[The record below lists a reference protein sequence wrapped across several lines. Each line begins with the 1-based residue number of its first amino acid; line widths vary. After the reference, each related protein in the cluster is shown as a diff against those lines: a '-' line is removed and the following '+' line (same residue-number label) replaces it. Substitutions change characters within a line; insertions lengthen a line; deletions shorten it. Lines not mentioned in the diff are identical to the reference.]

1 MQVTLHTRL
10 PPAKT
15 ETYIESPVSEENL
28 AYLRLARIVLRY
40 SRIQDLQQ
48 ADATP
53 IHRHKL
59 LHRYTMPRQTE
70 RGSAITRMTRIIH
83 QHVQGAMIELA
94 LNDKSAESSED
105 SDLEDALVSLIML
118 KKNRYLAPRVR
129 LGRAPE
135 ITKYLFSLDD
145 IRFKQEF
152 RMCQE
157 SFHQLVS
164 EIRDHPV
171 FQNRSNIPQRPV
183 QDQLMVTLKRMGTY
197 GNGASVGMLARFFRI
212 SEGTVI
218 LYCSRTIETILALE
232 ERYVSWP
239 DTQGHRAIASRV
251 DEFTGFRNCV
261 GFIDG
266 TLLPLY
272 DRPSIDPQDYYS
284 RKGFYCLNT
293 LIVCDEEKRITYYLT
308 GWPGCCHDTRLWE
321 NLELKLKER
330 ELFTPGEYL
339 IADSGFPVQTN
350 VVPAFK
356 RPPHAAMPRLMKRFN
371 HHLSSIRVRN
381 EHCIGILKGRFQSLR
396 GLRKDLSSAGTMEK
410 ITHWILACIVLHNFL
425 LEDKTP
431 DYYEGDVDTEG
442 SNSNGARQSGDGHG
456 NELRDQVF
464 AEVIDFLDS

>member
-1 MQVTLHTRL
+1 
-10 PPAKT
+10 
-15 ETYIESPVSEENL
+15 
-28 AYLRLARIVLRY
+28 
-40 SRIQDLQQ
+40 
-48 ADATP
+48 
-53 IHRHKL
+53 
-59 LHRYTMPRQTE
+59 MPRQTE
-70 RGSAITRMTRIIH
+70 RGSAITRMTHIIH
-83 QHVQGAMIELA
+83 QHVQGAMIESA
-94 LNDKSAESSED
+94 LNDESAGSSED

-118 KKNRYLAPRVR
+118 KKNR
-129 LGRAPE
+129 
-135 ITKYLFSLDD
+135 LDD

-218 LYCSRTIETILALE
+218 LYCSRTIEAILSLE
-232 ERYVSWP
+232 ETVFLGLILK
-239 DTQGHRAIASRV
+239 DVRAIASRV

-272 DRPSIDPQDYYS
+272 DRPAIDPQDYYS
-284 RKGFYCLNT
+284 RKGYYCLNT

-321 NLELKLKER
+321 NSELKLKER
-330 ELFTPGEYL
+330 ELFSPGENL
-339 IADSGFPVQTN
+339 IANSGFPVQTN

-356 RPPHAAMPRLMKRFN
+356 RPPHAAMPRLKKRFN
-371 HHLSSIRVRN
+371 HHLSSIR
-381 EHCIGILKGRFQSLR
+381 
-396 GLRKDLSSAGTMEK
+396 
-410 ITHWILACIVLHNFL
+410 ITHWISACIVLHNFL

-431 DYYEGDVDTEG
+431 DYYEGDVDTED
-442 SNSNGARQSGDGHG
+442 SNSNGARQAGGEHG
-456 NELRDQVF
+456 NELRAQVF
-464 AEVIDFLDS
+464 AEVIEFLDS

>member
-1 MQVTLHTRL
+1 
-10 PPAKT
+10 
-15 ETYIESPVSEENL
+15 
-28 AYLRLARIVLRY
+28 
-40 SRIQDLQQ
+40 
-48 ADATP
+48 
-53 IHRHKL
+53 
-59 LHRYTMPRQTE
+59 MPQQTE
-70 RGSAITRMTRIIH
+70 RGSAITQMTHIIH
-83 QHVQGAMIELA
+83 QHGQGAMIESA
-94 LNDKSAESSED
+94 LNDESAGSSED

-118 KKNRYLAPRVR
+118 KKNLYLAPRVR

-135 ITKYLFSLDD
+135 ITQYLFSLDD

-183 QDQLMVTLKRMGTY
+183 QDQLMVTLK
-197 GNGASVGMLARFFRI
+197 
-212 SEGTVI
+212 
-218 LYCSRTIETILALE
+218 TIEAILSLE
-232 ERYVSWP
+232 EQYVSWP
-239 DTQGHRAIASRV
+239 DTQGRRAIASRV

-272 DRPSIDPQDYYS
+272 DRPAIDPQDYYS
-284 RKGFYCLNT
+284 RKGYYCLNT

-321 NLELKLKER
+321 NSELKLKER
-330 ELFTPGEYL
+330 ELFSPGEYL

-356 RPPHAAMPRLMKRFN
+356 RPPHAAMPRLKKRFN

-396 GLRKDLSSAGTMEK
+396 GLRKDLSLAGTMEK
-410 ITHWILACIVLHNFL
+410 ITHWISACIVLHNFL

-431 DYYEGDVDTEG
+431 DYYEGDVDTAD
-442 SNSNGARQSGDGHG
+442 SNSNGARQAGGEHG
-456 NELRDQVF
+456 NELRAQVF
-464 AEVIDFLDS
+464 AEVIEFLDS

>member
-1 MQVTLHTRL
+1 
-10 PPAKT
+10 
-15 ETYIESPVSEENL
+15 
-28 AYLRLARIVLRY
+28 
-40 SRIQDLQQ
+40 
-48 ADATP
+48 
-53 IHRHKL
+53 
-59 LHRYTMPRQTE
+59 MPRQTE
-70 RGSAITRMTRIIH
+70 RGSAITRMTHIIH
-83 QHVQGAMIELA
+83 QHVQGAMIESA
-94 LNDKSAESSED
+94 LNDESAGSSED

-135 ITKYLFSLDD
+135 ITQYLFSLDD

-197 GNGASVGMLARFFRI
+197 GNGASVVSPTGITTLAALTQKLFRTATRPKRSSHTVGMLARFFQI

-218 LYCSRTIETILALE
+218 LYCSRTIEAILSLE
-232 ERYVSWP
+232 EQYVSWP
-239 DTQGHRAIASRV
+239 DTQGRRAIASRV
-251 DEFTGFRNCV
+251 DEFTGFCNCV

-272 DRPSIDPQDYYS
+272 DRPAIDPQDYYS
-284 RKGFYCLNT
+284 RKGYYCLNT

-321 NLELKLKER
+321 NSELKLKER
-330 ELFTPGEYL
+330 ELFSPGEYL

-350 VVPAFK
+350 VVPATVKKLPVGFQHSNG
-356 RPPHAAMPRLMKRFN
+356 RPHAAMPRLKKRIN

-396 GLRKDLSSAGTMEK
+396 GLGKDLSSAGTMEK
-410 ITHWILACIVLHNFL
+410 ITHWISACIVLHNFL

-431 DYYEGDVDTEG
+431 DYYEGDVDTED
-442 SNSNGARQSGDGHG
+442 SNSNGARQAGGEHG
-456 NELRDQVF
+456 NELRAQVF
-464 AEVIDFLDS
+464 AEVIEFLDS

>member
-1 MQVTLHTRL
+1 
-10 PPAKT
+10 
-15 ETYIESPVSEENL
+15 
-28 AYLRLARIVLRY
+28 
-40 SRIQDLQQ
+40 
-48 ADATP
+48 
-53 IHRHKL
+53 
-59 LHRYTMPRQTE
+59 MPRQTE
-70 RGSAITRMTRIIH
+70 RGSAITRMTHIIH
-83 QHVQGAMIELA
+83 QHVQGAMIESA
-94 LNDKSAESSED
+94 LNDESAGSSED

-118 KKNRYLAPRVR
+118 KKNR
-129 LGRAPE
+129 
-135 ITKYLFSLDD
+135 LDD

-183 QDQLMVTLKRMGTY
+183 QDQLMVTLKRMGTW
-197 GNGASVGMLARFFRI
+197 
-212 SEGTVI
+212 
-218 LYCSRTIETILALE
+218 TIEAILSLE
-232 ERYVSWP
+232 EQYVSWP
-239 DTQGHRAIASRV
+239 DTQGRRAIASRV

-272 DRPSIDPQDYYS
+272 DRPAIDPQDYYS
-284 RKGFYCLNT
+284 RKGYYCLNT

-321 NLELKLKER
+321 NSELKLKER
-330 ELFTPGEYL
+330 ELFSPGENL
-339 IADSGFPVQTN
+339 IANSGFPVQTN

-356 RPPHAAMPRLMKRFN
+356 RPPHAAMPRLKKRFN

-410 ITHWILACIVLHNFL
+410 ITHWISACIVLHNFL

-431 DYYEGDVDTEG
+431 DYYEGDVDTED
-442 SNSNGARQSGDGHG
+442 SNSNGARQAGGEHG
-456 NELRDQVF
+456 NELRAQVF
-464 AEVIDFLDS
+464 AEVIEFLDS